1 MLQPRG
7 SIVAIADSQA
17 PSTTHTREPRMT
29 IRSICTRTAI
39 IALAVVALAA
49 PAASARP
56 SDLSPVHTD
65 TSVPAPEAQDLR
77 SADAIDAATRAAPG
91 AQDLRSADAIDAA
104 TRAAPEAQDLR
115 SADAI
120 DAATQAALDSQAN
133 TAADTTPQA
142 SAERGIAWTTIAIG
156 IVSSLLA
163 LGIIAGISS
172 RMRRT
177 ARARI
182 SA

>member
-29 IRSICTRTAI
+29 IRSICTRTAT

-77 SADAIDAATRAAPG
+77 SADAIDAATRAAP
-91 AQDLRSADAIDAA
+91 
-104 TRAAPEAQDLR
+104 EAQDLR

-133 TAADTTPQA
+133 TAAATTPQA

-163 LGIIAGISS
+163 LGIIAGITS